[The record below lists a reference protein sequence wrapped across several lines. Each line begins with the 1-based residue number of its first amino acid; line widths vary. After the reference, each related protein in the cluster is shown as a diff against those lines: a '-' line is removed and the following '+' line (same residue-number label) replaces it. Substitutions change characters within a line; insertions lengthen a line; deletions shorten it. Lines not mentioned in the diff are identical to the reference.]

1 MRHIA
6 QQFRTRRFRAG
17 GYTTFAAA
25 IVIAIAVAV
34 NLLAGA
40 LPESVTKQDL
50 TQAQIYTLSDQTR
63 RIVSALEKDV
73 TLYQVAVTGSE
84 NDSIQA
90 LLRQQSDDRGAFLKS
105 LKNHLVNFAEGIAA
119 SIVAG
124 CLMK

>member
-73 TLYQVAVTGSE
+73 TL
-84 NDSIQA
+84 
-90 LLRQQSDDRGAFLKS
+90 
-105 LKNHLVNFAEGIAA
+105 
-119 SIVAG
+119 
-124 CLMK
+124 